1 MIKSMTAFGR
11 GRREGEKK
19 DITVEIKS
27 VNSRFFDCN
36 VKMPRIYLALE
47 EKIKSY
53 IKQNAVAR
61 AKVDVYITVQNKSGA
76 TGELSVDTELA
87 ASYLS
92 ALRGL
97 AGDLDVRDD
106 VTVSTLVRL
115 NPEILRSANPEEDM
129 DAAWAELLP
138 VIDEAIAGYTAMRQA
153 EGTKLEADIKAKI
166 EQVRAYSNEVESIS
180 REDTVG
186 YRDKLETRIR
196 SILGDFEVSVDE
208 QRLLT
213 ECAVWAD
220 KIAIDE
226 ELVRL
231 RSHFDAFYSIAALS
245 EPSGRKLDFLMQE
258 LNRETNTIGSK
269 ANNARIARIVVDM
282 KGELEK
288 IREQVQNIE

>member
-1 MIKSMTAFGR
+1 MIKGMTAFGR
-11 GRREGEKK
+11 GLREGEKK

-97 AGDLDVRDD
+97 AGDLEVRDD

-115 NPEILRSANPEEDM
+115 NPEILRSANPEETESAKTETTGLHNFDFFGKTVLFK
-129 DAAWAELLP
+129 LL
-138 VIDEAIAGYTAMRQA
+138 G
-153 EGTKLEADIKAKI
+153 KSL
-166 EQVRAYSNEVESIS
+166 
-180 REDTVG
+180 
-186 YRDKLETRIR
+186 
-196 SILGDFEVSVDE
+196 
-208 QRLLT
+208 
-213 ECAVWAD
+213 
-220 KIAIDE
+220 
-226 ELVRL
+226 
-231 RSHFDAFYSIAALS
+231 
-245 EPSGRKLDFLMQE
+245 
-258 LNRETNTIGSK
+258 LNRLTARRGTSGTA
-269 ANNARIARIVVDM
+269 ANKYMCANHKLYLQI
-282 KGELEK
+282 
-288 IREQVQNIE
+288 NYPF